1 MSAEPRSSRSFEKS
15 DQEIAEALELLFKL
29 PKEAIE
35 SIYTSMKTLHVRFS
49 EAALHTGLVTPTELK
64 EAQELA
70 GRQRGNERHR
80 LGIVEEMLR
89 RQSRRR
95 EVALWTGTPLVPGR
109 DLVLAHDPDS
119 PRSEALRSLRTE
131 LLIRTKGRP
140 RSGVVALSS
149 PSSGEGRS
157 QLAAELAIAFA
168 QLGRRT
174 LLIDADLRRP
184 RQHELFG
191 AENTTGLSQVLAQGA
206 EPWLHGIEN
215 LPHLALLTSGGSPRN
230 PVELLSGR
238 RFEQM
243 LADWARNFEF
253 ILLDTSP
260 AADFS
265 DALAV
270 ATVARNVIVI
280 GREKK
285 TSFSAL
291 TRLCRNLHTT
301 RANILGAVINSF

>member
-1 MSAEPRSSRSFEKS
+1 MSAETRSSRSFEKS
-15 DQEIAEALELLFKL
+15 DQEVAEALELLFKL
-29 PKEAIE
+29 PKDAIE
-35 SIYTSMKTLHVRFS
+35 TIYASMKTLHVRFS
-49 EAALHTGLVTPTELK
+49 EAAVHSGLVTATELK
-64 EAQELA
+64 EAQEWA
-70 GRQRGNERHR
+70 TRHPRSERHR

-89 RQSRRR
+89 RQTRRR
-95 EVALWTGTPLVPGR
+95 EMVVWTGTPLAPGR

-140 RSGVVALSS
+140 RSGIIALSS
-149 PSSGEGRS
+149 PSAGEGRS

-174 LLIDADLRRP
+174 LLVDADLRRP

-191 AENTTGLSQVLAQGA
+191 AENKTGLSQVLADGA
-206 EPWLHGIEN
+206 DPWLHGIEN
-215 LPHLALLTSGGSPRN
+215 LPQMALLTSGGLPRN

-243 LADWARNFEF
+243 LNDWARSFEF
-253 ILLDTSP
+253 VLLDTS
-260 AADFS
+260 AATDFS

-270 ATVARNVIVI
+270 ATVARNVIVL

-301 RANILGAVINSF
+301 QANILGAVINNF

>member
-15 DQEIAEALELLFKL
+15 DQEVAEALELLFKL

-35 SIYTSMKTLHVRFS
+35 SIYASMKTLHVRFS

-95 EVALWTGTPLVPGR
+95 EVALWTGTPLVPGP

-140 RSGVVALSS
+140 RSGVIALSS

-174 LLIDADLRRP
+174 LLVDADLRRP

-191 AENTTGLSQVLAQGA
+191 AENTTGLCQVLAQGA
-206 EPWLHGIEN
+206 EPWLHGIAD
-215 LPHLALLTSGGSPRN
+215 LPHMALLTSGGTPRN

-243 LADWARNFEF
+243 LTDWARSFEF
-253 ILLDTSP
+253 LILDTPP
-260 AADFS
+260 AAEFS

-270 ATVARNVIVI
+270 ATVAGNVILL
-280 GREKK
+280 GRGHV
-285 TSFSAL
+285 
-291 TRLCRNLHTT
+291 TRLNSMNRLCQSLNTT
-301 RANILGAVINSF
+301 QANIVGAVINNF